1 MLVPSFFLGVGLVTA
16 LVVIFLVDRNHR
28 AHARA
33 LYEENYE
40 LRDVI
45 AELSVRKYGRRG

>member
-1 MLVPSFFLGVGLVTA
+1 MMQSFFLGLGLVTA

-33 LYEENYE
+33 LHEENYE

-45 AELSVRKYGRRG
+45 AELSVHKYGRR